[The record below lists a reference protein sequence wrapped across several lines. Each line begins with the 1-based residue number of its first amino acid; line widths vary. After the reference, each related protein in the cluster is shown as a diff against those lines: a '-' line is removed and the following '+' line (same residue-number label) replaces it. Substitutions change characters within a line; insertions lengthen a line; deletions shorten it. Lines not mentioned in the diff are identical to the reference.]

1 MQPDDVSRAQAAAT
15 SLAAQLGLEVARA
28 RVVQNSNK
36 LSLRLLPC
44 DVLARVAPAG
54 HEVAELEIELAQ
66 SLSASGSPV
75 AMLEPRV
82 PAHVYECD
90 GFVITFW
97 TYYESSTVGRI
108 SPADYAGALQR
119 LHTGMRA
126 IRTATPHFTDRVA
139 EAQQL
144 VANPEA
150 TPDLADDDRTLLAA
164 TLQGARRTIEARGA
178 SEQLLHGEPHPGN
191 VLLTSYGP
199 IFVDLETSCRGPIE
213 FDLAHVPEE
222 VCAQYPGIDQR
233 LLDECRRLVLGMVAA
248 WRWDV
253 RDELPNGREAG
264 RNILTNLRSGPPWPA
279 LAMS

>member
-1 MQPDDVSRAQAAAT
+1 MQLDAVSRAQAAAT
-15 SLAAQLGLEVARA
+15 SLTQQLGLEVGSAT
-28 RVVQNSNK
+28 VVQNSNK

-54 HEVAELEIELAQ
+54 REVAELEIELAQ
-66 SLSASGSPV
+66 SLSAGGSPV
-75 AMLEPRV
+75 ANLEPRV
-82 PAHVYECD
+82 PARVYECD

-97 TYYESSTVGRI
+97 TYYESSTAGRVF
-108 SPADYAGALQR
+108 PADYAGALQR
-119 LHTGMRA
+119 LHSGLRA

-144 VANPEA
+144 VADPEQ
-150 TPDLADDDRTLLAA
+150 TPDLANDGRILLAA
-164 TLQGARRTIEARGA
+164 TLQDARQTIEASGA

-213 FDLAHVPEE
+213 FDLAHVPED
-222 VCAQYPGIDQR
+222 VCAHYPGVDQR

-248 WRWDV
+248 WRWDA

-264 RNILTNLRSGPPWPA
+264 RDILTYLRAGPPWPT
-279 LAMS
+279 LAVG